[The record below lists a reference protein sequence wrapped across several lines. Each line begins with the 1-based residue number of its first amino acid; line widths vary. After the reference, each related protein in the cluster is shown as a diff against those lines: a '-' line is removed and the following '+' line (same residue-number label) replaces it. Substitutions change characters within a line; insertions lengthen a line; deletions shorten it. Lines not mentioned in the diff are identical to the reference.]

1 MLNPTPA
8 SPHHRDR
15 LKRFVAPAPPAAY
28 GLVTVT
34 TPTIMPAHCYQKHE
48 TKSSATTRVA
58 SPNLHPVVEIND
70 SFSTDRIKFAS
81 ALVPE
86 ELFPLFSPS
95 GHLWL

>member
-1 MLNPTPA
+1 
-8 SPHHRDR
+8 
-15 LKRFVAPAPPAAY
+15 
-28 GLVTVT
+28 
-34 TPTIMPAHCYQKHE
+34 MPAHCYQKQE
-48 TKSSATTRVA
+48 IKSSATTRVA

-70 SFSTDRIKFAS
+70 SFSTDRIKFGS